1 MKIESI
7 REVKAKLNQVVAD
20 LPETGSV
27 IITRNGKACAVL
39 VPFTEETDIEA
50 LILSQNKRFWELFDK
65 SVRSG
70 DQRGWTSLK
79 DLPD

>member
-1 MKIESI
+1 MKIETI
-7 REVKAKLNQVVAD
+7 REVKAKLNQVVAN

-39 VPFTEETDIEA
+39 LPVTDETDLES
-50 LILSQNKRFWELFDK
+50 LVLSQNKRFWELFDK

-70 DQRGWTSLK
+70 KQRGWTPLK